1 MKLPEINPLEIIICQ
16 SLVSPSAVALSIYG
30 LNPYMANKDI
40 PAEFSDAL
48 NNARQIIL
56 YNVRAC
62 IPSEYGYANIR
73 TDTAVPID
81 IAFGCAY
88 FYKDKTGV
96 PDLIKNRI
104 ESALDNIYSAHKKNN
119 EWEKYFSNFGGVD
132 LINKTKSE
140 RKGSGQGNYRKNDE
154 LVYSYKLAGLFLEL
168 LKEKNK
174 NGCSPSNRYS
184 NENGKSIQK
193 NIYDDICSLANRI
206 DINLIGIGKSSFSE
220 KINKIENIMED
231 YKNQS

>member
-1 MKLPEINPLEIIICQ
+1 MKLPEINPLELIICQ
-16 SLVSPSAVALSIYG
+16 GQVSPSAVALSIYG

-40 PAEFSDAL
+40 PIELSDAL
-48 NNARQIIL
+48 SNARQLIL
-56 YNVRAC
+56 NNVRA
-62 IPSEYGYANIR
+62 INPPEYGYVNIR

-88 FYKDKTGV
+88 FYKNITGV

-104 ESALDNIYSAHKKNN
+104 ETALDNIYLKYKKNN
-119 EWEKYFSNFGGVD
+119 EWEWYFSIFGGMD
-132 LINKTKSE
+132 LINKAKSE

-154 LVYSYKLAGLFLEL
+154 LIYSYKLAGLFLEL

-174 NGCSPSNRYS
+174 NGCQPSNRYS
-184 NENGKSIQK
+184 NENGKTIQK
-193 NIYDDICSLANRI
+193 NIYDDICLLAKRI
-206 DINLIGIGKSSFSE
+206 NINLTGIGKSSFSE

-231 YKNQS
+231 YKN